1 MGSQEDLNDEIPAFD
16 LSDKDRENLA
26 RKDEDF
32 QPHTWT
38 SLKHIIGS
46 IMVLL
51 ILIPD

>member
-1 MGSQEDLNDEIPAFD
+1 MGSQEDLNDETPAFD

-38 SLKHIIGS
+38 SLKHIIGTITVLS
-46 IMVLL
+46 VMVLS
-51 ILIPD
+51 